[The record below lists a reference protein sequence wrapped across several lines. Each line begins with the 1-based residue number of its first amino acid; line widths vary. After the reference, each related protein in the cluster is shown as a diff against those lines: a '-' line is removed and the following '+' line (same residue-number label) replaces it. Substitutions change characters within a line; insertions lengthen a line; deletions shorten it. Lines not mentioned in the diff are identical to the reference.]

1 MDISYDP
8 IKNYRNIQDR
18 NLSFDKVVDFD
29 FENAFYEVDKRIDYG
44 ELRMRAIGLLE
55 NRLHILVF
63 TETVDGIRVIS
74 FRKANSREKKIYEQK
89 T

>member
-55 NRLHILVF
+55 NRLHVLVF

-74 FRKANSREKKIYEQK
+74 FRKANSREEKIYEQK

>member
-1 MDISYDP
+1 VDISYDP
-8 IKNYRNIQDR
+8 IKNYRNIQGH
-18 NLSFDKVVDFD
+18 NLSFDQVVDFD

-44 ELRMRAIGLLE
+44 EVRMRAIGLLG
-55 NRLHILVF
+55 NRLHDSVF

-74 FRKANSREKKIYEQK
+74 FRKANHREEKIYEQK

>member
-55 NRLHILVF
+55 NRLHVLVF

-74 FRKANSREKKIYEQK
+74 FRKANSREE
-89 T
+89 

>member
-8 IKNYRNIQDR
+8 LKNYRNIQDR

-55 NRLHILVF
+55 NRLHVLVF

-74 FRKANSREKKIYEQK
+74 FRKTNSREKKIYEQK

>member
-8 IKNYRNIQDR
+8 IKNYRNIQGR
-18 NLSFDKVVDFD
+18 NLSFDQVIDFD

-44 ELRMRAIGLLE
+44 EIRIRAIGLLE
-55 NRLHILVF
+55 NRLYVLVF
-63 TETVDGIRVIS
+63 TETLDGIRVIS
-74 FRKANSREKKIYEQK
+74 FRKANPREEKIYEQK

>member
-29 FENAFYEVDKRIDYG
+29 FENAYYEVDKRIDYG

-55 NRLHILVF
+55 NRLHVLVF

>member
-8 IKNYRNIQDR
+8 IKNYRNIQGR
-18 NLSFDKVVDFD
+18 NLSFDQVLDFD
-29 FENAFYEVDKRIDYG
+29 FENAFYELDKRIDYG
-44 ELRMRAIGLLE
+44 EVRMRSIGLLE
-55 NRLHILVF
+55 NRLHVLVF

-74 FRKANSREKKIYEQK
+74 FRKANSREEKIYEQK

>member
-8 IKNYRNIQDR
+8 IKNCRNIESR
-18 NLSFDKVVDFD
+18 NLSFDQVVDFD
-29 FENAFYEVDKRIDYG
+29 FENAFYEKDKRIDYG
-44 ELRMRAIGLLE
+44 EVRMRAIGHLE
-55 NRLHILVF
+55 NRLHVLVF

-74 FRKANSREKKIYEQK
+74 FRKANPREEKIYEQK

>member
-8 IKNYRNIQDR
+8 IKNYRNIQSR
-18 NLSFDKVVDFD
+18 NLSFDQVADFD
-29 FENAFYEVDKRIDYG
+29 FENAFYENDKRIDYG
-44 ELRMRAIGLLE
+44 EVRMRAIGHLE
-55 NRLHILVF
+55 NRLHVLVF

-74 FRKANSREKKIYEQK
+74 FRKANPREEKIYEQK

>member
-1 MDISYDP
+1 MGISYDP
-8 IKNYRNIQDR
+8 IKNYRNIEGR
-18 NLSFDKVVDFD
+18 NLSFDQVVDFD

-55 NRLHILVF
+55 NRLHVLVF

-74 FRKANSREKKIYEQK
+74 FRKANSREEKIYEQK

>member
-55 NRLHILVF
+55 NRLHVLVF
-63 TETVDGIRVIS
+63 TEAVDGIRVIS

>member
-8 IKNYRNIQDR
+8 IKNYRN
-18 NLSFDKVVDFD
+18 LSFDQVVDFD

-44 ELRMRAIGLLE
+44 ELRIRAIGLLE
-55 NRLHILVF
+55 NRLHVLVF

-74 FRKANSREKKIYEQK
+74 FRKANSREEKIYEQK

>member
-55 NRLHILVF
+55 NRLHVLVF

>member
-8 IKNYRNIQDR
+8 IKNYRNIQGR
-18 NLSFDKVVDFD
+18 NLSFDQVIDFD

-44 ELRMRAIGLLE
+44 EIRIREIGLLE
-55 NRLHILVF
+55 NRLYVLVF
-63 TETVDGIRVIS
+63 TETLDGIRVIS
-74 FRKANSREKKIYEQK
+74 FRKANPREEKIYEQK

>member
-1 MDISYDP
+1 MDISYDS
-8 IKNYRNIQDR
+8 IKNYRN
-18 NLSFDKVVDFD
+18 LSFDQVVDFD

-55 NRLHILVF
+55 NRLHVSVF

-74 FRKANSREKKIYEQK
+74 FRKANSREENI
-89 T
+89 

>member
-18 NLSFDKVVDFD
+18 NLSFDQVVDFD
-29 FENAFYEVDKRIDYG
+29 FKNAFYEVDKRIDYG

-55 NRLHILVF
+55 NRLLVLVF

-74 FRKANSREKKIYEQK
+74 FRKANSREENI
-89 T
+89 